1 MRVEVRTDRE
11 DGVDKA
17 LKKLKKKLFDDGRIK
32 ELNERRYFEKPS
44 TKRRKKKEEAIL
56 RNTRRVEAEKR
67 RRSPRGLRIHT

>member
-44 TKRRKKKEEAIL
+44 AVKRRKHKEAVQRNQRKMRMRTDEAI
-56 RNTRRVEAEKR
+56 RRGMR
-67 RRSPRGLRIHT
+67 RA